1 MNAVPRPPSGPP
13 PRPKVSQ
20 VKDQAREREL
30 KAKKKEKVSKTK
42 DKEMK
47 KLRLENEELK
57 RQLIDRE
64 QAIMRLKAA
73 SLGKKENPE
82 PKKKKEDGAVPP
94 IEGGAL
100 PRPMEA
106 EVEKKKGTTFTGLV
120 EIPSP
125 SGSSQDNTN
134 DEVPKSPTRR
144 RPPALQIDVSAGPV
158 DSRPISSLLDGTRTL
173 WRLPYNGKGGAQ
185 KRLVYVGLENEEGG
199 GGAVDSLGKKFVE
212 FVSLTD
218 LINGGMGPGFTGGS
232 RKVFQLKSPAV
243 LCWRTPSTGGATDA
257 KQHAGD
263 ERELIVTSAHVVRGH
278 ATPAFQKLVQKAASP
293 SLVPRPELCFSLV
306 TSARTLDLAAESKA
320 EAEAWTS
327 ALQHYLHTLRS
338 WQQGG
343 NQQMGGYASMSPYAA
358 APPSPYSSP
367 VRQAPHSP
375 LAGDYPP
382 PMPVV
387 PGAQGSPVAAGG
399 GPSYPVPPFQAL
411 QGQGGRLLP
420 LPHFLPSPPSPMHA
434 GSNIALAPP
443 VPGPGSPQVRH
454 FFPEASGSAPS
465 PSAGTSMS
473 SLQRKGGHSAPG
485 EKGGAVWKKKLFSSA
500 YGGDVELLASVLEGG
515 APVDTPLFGEG
526 PKGTGKVPDTPLIIC
541 ARLGHINCLKLCLEQ
556 GASNDPFQEGV
567 TALHAAV
574 SNSQYEAA
582 ELLLQMASKTEA
594 GPVVCSLTDAEGA
607 TPLHLAAKSGDMR
620 MTDLLLHHG
629 ADPCQRTGSPA
640 THGYTALHYA
650 AEEGH
655 DDVVEVLLDYDADL
669 EAIDLVDTSGGNSP
683 LHLAVKASK
692 IECVRLLLQSAA
704 NPLVLDNQ
712 GVKPLDTAVKRGMTS
727 LGVLLLE
734 YENSLEKPPPLISAT
749 EKEKEVDED
758 EEKEK
763 EKEKEKEEVELGTGA
778 STQEESEEEREDEGL
793 QAALLAS
800 LERKEGKEEG
810 KENEPEALENFMLE
824 GEEWAMYLADEEG
837 VSYFYNA
844 STGLS
849 SWEDPRN
856 YFAQPSPQLFPTSK
870 AAAAPKGG
878 MFTEIIEES

>member
-1 MNAVPRPPSGPP
+1 M
-13 PRPKVSQ
+13 
-20 VKDQAREREL
+20 ER

-42 DKEMK
+42 DKEMR
-47 KLRLENEELK
+47 KLRLENDELK

-82 PKKKKEDGAVPP
+82 PKKKKEGGAVRP

-100 PRPMEA
+100 PRPIEA
-106 EVEKKKGTTFTGLV
+106 EVEKKKSTTFTGVV

-125 SGSSQDNTN
+125 SGSSQDNTK
-134 DEVPKSPTRR
+134 DESPKSPTRR

-218 LINGGMGPGFTGGS
+218 LINGGMGPGFTGGN
-232 RKVFQLKSPAV
+232 RQVFQLKSPVV
-243 LCWRTPSTGGATDA
+243 LCWRTPSTDGATDA

-263 ERELIVTSAHVVRGH
+263 ERGLVVTSSALVVRGH

-327 ALQHYLHTLRS
+327 ALQHFLRTLRS

-343 NQQMGGYASMSPYAA
+343 NQQMGGYTSMSPYAA

-375 LAGDYPP
+375 FAGNFSP

-387 PGAQGSPVAAGG
+387 PGALGSPMTAGG

-420 LPHFLPSPPSPMHA
+420 SPHFFPSPSSPVHG
-434 GSNIALAPP
+434 GSNIALPPP
-443 VPGPGSPQVRH
+443 VPVPGSPQVRH
-454 FFPEASGSAPS
+454 FFPEASGNAPS

-473 SLQRKGGHSAPG
+473 SLQRKDGHLAPG
-485 EKGGAVWKKKLFSSA
+485 NKGGAGWKEKLFSSA
-500 YGGDVELLASVLEGG
+500 FDGDVELLASVLEGG

-526 PKGTGKVPDTPLIIC
+526 PKVTGKIPDTPLIIC

-556 GASNDPFQEGV
+556 GARNDPFQEGI

-574 SNSQYEAA
+574 NNSQYEAA
-582 ELLLQMASKTEA
+582 ELLLQMASKAEA
-594 GPVVCSLTDAEGA
+594 GPVVCSLTDAKGA

-655 DDVVEVLLDYDADL
+655 DDVVEVLLDYDSDL
-669 EAIDLVDTSGGNSP
+669 EAIDLVDTSGGNSA

-704 NPLVLDNQ
+704 SPLVLDNQ
-712 GVKPLDTAVKRGMTS
+712 GVKPLDTAVKCGLTS

-749 EKEKEVDED
+749 EKEEEVGKEED
-758 EEKEK
+758 KD
-763 EKEKEKEEVELGTGA
+763 KEEVELWTGA
-778 STQEESEEEREDEGL
+778 STQEESEEEGENEGL

-800 LERKEGKEEG
+800 LEREEEKEEG
-810 KENEPEALENFMLE
+810 KENEPEALEGFMLE

-849 SWEDPRN
+849 SWEDPRD
-856 YFAQPSPQLFPTSK
+856 YLAQPSPQPSPTSK
-870 AAAAPKGG
+870 AAAAAPKGG